1 MGRASSVSP
10 IWIWFS
16 HTLRWGVRGA
26 GKLVCLCLIS
36 IFQWVFQTVAEWMN
50 ECAALMNG
58 TGSANSCIRCRD
70 WSLNSLHLLLPCGRY
85 YLPASSLHWRHMLW
99 FCFVL
104 PNCDPYKSHTH
115 TAHGKSSALE
125 AAGSTRDPFQL
136 PAACWICSENDGS
149 VFGFSCRHRT
159 VLTEHQHHF

>member
-1 MGRASSVSP
+1 
-10 IWIWFS
+10 
-16 HTLRWGVRGA
+16 
-26 GKLVCLCLIS
+26 
-36 IFQWVFQTVAEWMN
+36 MN

-115 TAHGKSSALE
+115 SHIQHTASQVLWRQQGQHVILSSYLLS
-125 AAGSTRDPFQL
+125 AGYARKTTGQCSVSAVGTGPSWPSTSSTFSTRSAVL
-136 PAACWICSENDGS
+136 
-149 VFGFSCRHRT
+149 RRT
-159 VLTEHQHHF
+159 DHAVYPKHTILRPYYI